1 MDLGIDLLAN
11 PHKIKK
17 KSYLIDKKEEDFN
30 LKDFILDTIIEELQ
44 IDLEKHPKKFLDKI
58 IDLTLKISEEDRKV
72 DISHLE
78 NLSEKKNKEK
88 LPQVLTKKLKLKKII
103 TIDKEPKVEVK
114 KLPTI

>member
-11 PHKIKK
+11 PHKVKK
-17 KSYLIDKKEEDFN
+17 KNYLIDKKDDHFN
-30 LKDFILDTIIEELQ
+30 LKDFILDTIIEELR
-44 IDLEKHPKKFLDKI
+44 IDLQKYPKKLLEKI
-58 IDLTLKISEEDRKV
+58 IDLTIKISEEDRKV

-78 NLSEKKNKEK
+78 NMGEKKNKEK

-114 KLPTI
+114 KLPTL

>member
-17 KSYLIDKKEEDFN
+17 KNYLIDKKEENFN
-30 LKDFILDTIIEELQ
+30 LKEFILETTIEELQ
-44 IDLEKHPKKFLDKI
+44 IDLEKHPKKFIEKI
-58 IDLTLKISEEDRKV
+58 IDLTLKISDEDRKV

-78 NLSEKKNKEK
+78 NLGEKKNQEK
-88 LPQVLTKKLKLKKII
+88 LPLVLTKKLKLKKII

-114 KLPTI
+114 KLPNI